1 MFNQQPNRPY
11 YPTFNDNRNPYQ
23 QPYSRPH
30 TPLSSSNLQSG
41 GLSRSLSKLPAQNPI
56 GFKPQ
61 NFNNEPPFRNISRSR
76 VSMANSQVSHLSEI
90 MNEPDV
96 FP

>member
-1 MFNQQPNRPY
+1 MFNQQQNKPY

-30 TPLSSSNLQSG
+30 TPLSSTNLQLG
-41 GLSRSLSKLPAQNPI
+41 ALSQSLSKMPPQNVI

-61 NFNNEPPFRNISRSR
+61 NLNNEPPFRNISRSR
-76 VSMANSQVSHLSEI
+76 VSMANSQVSHLSDI
-90 MNEPDV
+90 MN
-96 FP
+96 